1 MTVFVNP
8 ITWGAYRAY
17 TRQITIHSFEN
28 VKNVKTREQKHTARR
43 EHLEYFVKFV
53 LKLRHSIKWC
63 AYSGIYASIIS
74 KRSLNTGSTETIL
87 VFLLSFAISIKLN
100 TAIRPVGHL

>member
-28 VKNVKTREQKHTARR
+28 VKTCEQEFTARR

-53 LKLRHSIKWC
+53 LKLKQFIKCC
-63 AYSGIYASIIS
+63 AYLGIYASINYLADIYEQ
-74 KRSLNTGSTETIL
+74 LTIEQ
-87 VFLLSFAISIKLN
+87 
-100 TAIRPVGHL
+100 